1 MRNILLLLLLLLT
14 ACGGGSNKSKE
25 SATVTNEMWQ
35 SDVIVPMKEAL
46 ERLAVVY
53 LDENLYCNRSLY
65 STIIKDSAFKVQYI
79 VGILNSKAIQY
90 YYQQKFKAETELF
103 PKIRIKQARQ
113 LPIPVASLTEQQL
126 IVALIER
133 IRTSKKMT
141 PNKSIEKLEREIDK
155 IVYQLYEL
163 TDAEIKIIEQSI

>member
-1 MRNILLLLLLLLT
+1 MLIRETGSYLT
-14 ACGGGSNKSKE
+14 
-25 SATVTNEMWQ
+25 
-35 SDVIVPMKEAL
+35 
-46 ERLAVVY
+46 VVY

-65 STIIKDSAFKVQYI
+65 STIIKDSAFKVQYV

-103 PKIRIKQARQ
+103 PKIRIKQAKR

-126 IVALIER
+126 IVALIEQ
-133 IRTSKKMT
+133 IRTSKKMA
-141 PNKSIEKLEREIDK
+141 PNNSIENIEREIDK
-155 IVYQLYEL
+155 IVYQLYGL